1 MKEVFQMKPFKIFVF
16 KIRRNLLPGIFLL
29 FLICLILFSSSNM
42 QAAKSGLKL
51 WANSVI
57 PSLFPFFIA
66 TEVLSKTRIP
76 YQFGRIFN
84 KLMKPLFNI
93 SGEGSFA
100 LFMGWLSR
108 LSCSEQK
115 LLLILEIIIFVRK
128 KNVKDC

>member
-1 MKEVFQMKPFKIFVF
+1 MKPFKIFVF

-108 LSCSEQK
+108 LYCSEQK

>member
-1 MKEVFQMKPFKIFVF
+1 MKHFRVFVF
-16 KIRRNLLPGIFLL
+16 KIKRNLLSGIFLI
-29 FLICLILFSSSNM
+29 FLIYLILFSSSNM

-76 YQFGRIFN
+76 YQLGKTFN

-100 LFMGWLSR
+100 IFMGWLSR
-108 LSCSEQK
+108 ISRS
-115 LLLILEIIIFVRK
+115 VRK
-128 KNVKDC
+128 

>member
-1 MKEVFQMKPFKIFVF
+1 MKPFKIFVF

-100 LFMGWLSR
+100 LFMWWLSR

>member
-1 MKEVFQMKPFKIFVF
+1 MNHFRIFVF
-16 KIRRNLLPGIFLL
+16 KIKRNILPGIFLL
-29 FLICLILFSSSNM
+29 FLICLILFSSTNM

-76 YQFGRIFN
+76 YQFGKIFN

-108 LSCSEQK
+108 ISCSVQK
-115 LLLILEIIIFVRK
+115 LLLILEIIIFVQK
-128 KNVKDC
+128 KNVNDY

>member
-1 MKEVFQMKPFKIFVF
+1 MKHFRVFVF
-16 KIRRNLLPGIFLL
+16 KIKRNLLSGVFLIFL
-29 FLICLILFSSSNM
+29 IYLILFSSSNM

-76 YQFGRIFN
+76 YQLGKIFN

-108 LSCSEQK
+108 ISCSVPK
-115 LLLILEIIIFVRK
+115 YLLILEIIIFAQK

>member
-1 MKEVFQMKPFKIFVF
+1 MKHFRVFVF
-16 KIRRNLLPGIFLL
+16 KIKRNLLSGVFLIFL
-29 FLICLILFSSSNM
+29 IYLILFSSSNM

-76 YQFGRIFN
+76 YQLGKVFN

-100 LFMGWLSR
+100 IFMGWLSR
-108 LSCSEQK
+108 ISSSVQK
-115 LLLILEIIIFVRK
+115 LLLILEIIIFAQR
-128 KNVKDC
+128 KNVKDF

>member
-1 MKEVFQMKPFKIFVF
+1 MKHFRVFVF
-16 KIRRNLLPGIFLL
+16 KIKRNLLSGFFLIFL
-29 FLICLILFSSSNM
+29 IYLILFSSSNM

-76 YQFGRIFN
+76 YQLGKTFN

-100 LFMGWLSR
+100 IFMGWLSR
-108 LSCSEQK
+108 ISRS
-115 LLLILEIIIFVRK
+115 VRK
-128 KNVKDC
+128 

>member
-1 MKEVFQMKPFKIFVF
+1 MKPFKIFVF
-16 KIRRNLLPGIFLL
+16 NIRRNLLPGIFLL

-66 TEVLSKTRIP
+66 TEALSKTRIP